1 MRNGLSL
8 DLSKV
13 QPYASLFELDKMEG
27 MVNYAHTTVHEKTG
41 AGNDF
46 LGWLDLPVNYDK
58 EEFERIKVAAEKIKE
73 NSDVLIVIGIGGSYL
88 GARAAIEALTNNFY
102 NMLPNNKRK
111 TPKVFFVG
119 NNISSTYIT
128 DLFEAIEGLDVSVNV
143 ISKSGTTTE
152 PAIAFRMF
160 KDFMEKKYGV
170 EGAKERIFAT
180 TDKERGA

>member
-73 NSDVLIVIGIGGSYL
+73 KIFS
-88 GARAAIEALTNNFY
+88 AR
-102 NMLPNNKRK
+102 
-111 TPKVFFVG
+111 V
-119 NNISSTYIT
+119 
-128 DLFEAIEGLDVSVNV
+128 
-143 ISKSGTTTE
+143 
-152 PAIAFRMF
+152 
-160 KDFMEKKYGV
+160 
-170 EGAKERIFAT
+170 
-180 TDKERGA
+180 